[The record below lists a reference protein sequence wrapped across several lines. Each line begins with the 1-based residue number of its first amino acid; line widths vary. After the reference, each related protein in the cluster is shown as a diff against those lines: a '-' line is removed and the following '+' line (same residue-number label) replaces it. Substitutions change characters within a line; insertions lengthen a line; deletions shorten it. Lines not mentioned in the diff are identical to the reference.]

1 MDPLFL
7 VGYAGA
13 VLIGVIIGLLGG
25 GGAILAVPILVYVFG
40 VPTDL
45 ATAYSLFVVGVTALL
60 ASLRYLPRKQV
71 DYRAAFYFLVPSM
84 LLVYLT
90 RTYVVPA
97 IPSGIAVAGLVLP
110 KRQLLMTA
118 FSLLMVAAGI
128 SLLRNLRPAAA
139 LAVPAVTARVR
150 NVSVMVWGSLV
161 GFLAGL
167 LGAGGGFM
175 IVPVLVLFMKLPM
188 KTAIGTSLAVIAGQ
202 SLSGF
207 AGDVLHRQEI
217 DWPFLARFTALSLG
231 GMWAGTYLANRV
243 SAAGARKAFGIFT
256 VAMGMAIL
264 AAEWLL

>member
-1 MDPLFL
+1 
-7 VGYAGA
+7 
-13 VLIGVIIGLLGG
+13 
-25 GGAILAVPILVYVFG
+25 
-40 VPTDL
+40 
-45 ATAYSLFVVGVTALL
+45 
-60 ASLRYLPRKQV
+60 
-71 DYRAAFYFLVPSM
+71 M

-207 AGDVLHRQEI
+207 AGDLLHRQEI